1 MALNW
6 ICPFCGHA
14 QTVVGKRSA
23 AIKTKF
29 DLEDDIA
36 EKEIAIVAHATSC
49 ANQDCKKTQVIIDV
63 GRPIWVKMQ
72 YGDRVSQVLPEGR
85 LFSQTVVPM
94 GAAKPQPEYIPAP
107 LREDYQE
114 ACLIRDLSPKASAT
128 LVRRCLQGM
137 IRDFARIKKP
147 TLDQEIKAL
156 RLAVENSSADR
167 AITMESVDAIDH
179 VRSIGNIGA
188 HMEKDID
195 LIIPVD
201 PNEAQILIELVEALF
216 QEWYVAR
223 YKREQTFGK
232 ISAISAEKKS
242 IKDGSALQKLIEDQS
257 GQ

>member
-1 MALNW
+1 MAHNW
-6 ICPFCGHA
+6 TCPFCGHA

-23 AIKTKF
+23 GVKTAF

-36 EKEIAIVAHATSC
+36 EKEIAIVAYATSC
-49 ANQDCKKTQVIIDV
+49 ANPQCMKTEVFIEV
-63 GRPIWVKMQ
+63 GRPHWVKAE
-72 YGDRVSQVLPEGR
+72 YGRRVFGVLSGHC

-94 GAAKPQPEYIPAP
+94 GAAKPQPDYIPLP

-137 IRDFARIKKP
+137 IRDFAGIKKG
-147 TLDQEIKAL
+147 TLNDEIKAL
-156 RLAVENSSADR
+156 RLAVENGSADR
-167 AITMESVDAIDH
+167 AITMESIEAIDH
-179 VRSIGNIGA
+179 VRSLGNIGA

-223 YKREQTFGK
+223 HKRKKTFGK
-232 ISAISAEKKS
+232 ISEISAEKKA
-242 IKDGSALQKLIEDQS
+242 IKDGAVPQKLIEDQS
-257 GQ
+257 SQ